1 MCYVYFSMWKF
12 QIIYFYNMYTLS
24 PFWGFFFS
32 WRHTRTILGRPIW
45 ICYLTAHANSRF
57 FFNFRFFFYCIRCFE
72 RWPIFG
78 GKIRCVFYPAAKKTE
93 IQGMRKKST
102 PVEVLFTFRRRIV
115 CRCATKYEN
124 SHWLKTHRKWK
135 DPMYKTDNYVDVD
148 NKQ

>member
-1 MCYVYFSMWKF
+1 MQTVDFF
-12 QIIYFYNMYTLS
+12 LILD
-24 PFWGFFFS
+24 FFF
-32 WRHTRTILGRPIW
+32 IVLGVLNDGLFSEGKYAVCFTLLLKR
-45 ICYLTAHANSRF
+45 LK
-57 FFNFRFFFYCIRCFE
+57 FRGCE
-72 RWPIFG
+72 
-78 GKIRCVFYPAAKKTE
+78 
-93 IQGMRKKST
+93 KKST

>member
-1 MCYVYFSMWKF
+1 MLCIFLYVKISNNLLLQYVY
-12 QIIYFYNMYTLS
+12 IITLLRV
-24 PFWGFFFS
+24 FFS

-45 ICYLTAHANSRF
+45 ICYLTDHANSRF

-124 SHWLKTHRKWK
+124 SH
-135 DPMYKTDNYVDVD
+135 
-148 NKQ
+148 